1 MKRKRSALQEF
12 RSNRPK
18 DFEMKD
24 RIRGWAWS
32 LLVFKYRIQVI
43 HLEFWN
49 IVKAE
54 PLFQN
59 SIIVFLLLC
68 DIDSRKSHT
77 KLGTENKANVASASR
92 ALSLLFSHDGNCPS
106 HKSHRCPDGSLLTYS
121 RFRFDPSI
129 HLSPNHMVTNKNFS
143 TGRSAR

>member
-68 DIDSRKSHT
+68 DMIPGNPTRSWVPKIRQ
-77 KLGTENKANVASASR
+77 NVASASR

-106 HKSHRCPDGSLLTYS
+106 HKSHRFPDGSLLTYS

-143 TGRSAR
+143 TARSAR